1 MPWASMKTQ
10 QFRDL
15 VVWQRAME
23 LAKDI
28 YGVTR
33 SFPQTETFGLI
44 SQLCRSAVSIP
55 SNIAEGHG
63 RLSDKVFAVFL
74 GQARGSLY
82 ELETQ
87 LELARSLGYVEQD
100 VYDRLAA
107 NSAEIGRMLNGLL
120 SKLREASR

>member
-1 MPWASMKTQ
+1 MKTQ

-15 VVWQRAME
+15 VVWPRAME

-28 YGVTR
+28 YGVAR
-33 SFPQTETFGLI
+33 NFPRTEVFGLT

-74 GQARGSLY
+74 GQTRGSLY

-87 LELARSLGYVEQD
+87 LELAHSLGYVEQNA
-100 VYDRLAA
+100 YNRLVA
-107 NSAEIGRMLNGLL
+107 NTAEIGRMLNGLL